1 MKVALLCI
9 LAAASVQAQVPQ
21 RDTRKPAT
29 PVASAAAAPEGT
41 GTLSG
46 AVVVDTSGAPVRLA
60 YVVLIGITTGV
71 LKVTSTDQAGKFSF
85 TKLPVDRY
93 TVGASKLPYL
103 GAVAGARRP
112 ARPGVPVVLAAGGT
126 VSRVT
131 IRLPMGASVSGT
143 VFDEKGRPAPA
154 VAVGVVQRK
163 MQNGERVLN
172 PGQTTFTD
180 DRGFYRLH
188 GLVPGEYLVS

>member
-103 GAVAGARRP
+103 GAVAGARRA
-112 ARPGVPVVLAAGGT
+112 ARPGVPIVLADKA
-126 VSRVT
+126 SVT
-131 IRLPMGASVSGT
+131 DVAIRLPMSAAISGT
-143 VFDEKGRPAPA
+143 IYDERNRPAT
-154 VAVGVVQRK
+154 GV
-163 MQNGERVLN
+163 
-172 PGQTTFTD
+172 
-180 DRGFYRLH
+180 
-188 GLVPGEYLVS
+188 